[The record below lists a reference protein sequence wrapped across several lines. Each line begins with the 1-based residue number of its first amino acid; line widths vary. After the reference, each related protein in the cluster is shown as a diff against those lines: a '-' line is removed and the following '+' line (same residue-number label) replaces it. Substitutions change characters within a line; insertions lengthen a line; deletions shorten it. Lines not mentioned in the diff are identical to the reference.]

1 MMTFGSLFS
10 KGNKMKEL
18 IEQGATVIDVR
29 TPAEFAGGNYKGS
42 TNIPLDRITAELD
55 ALKKLK
61 QPLVLVCRSG
71 ARSGQAAS
79 FLSQNGI
86 DAHNGGSWD
95 SL

>member
-10 KGNKMKEL
+10 SGKKLKDMIEKGTT
-18 IEQGATVIDVR
+18 IIDVR
-29 TPAEFAGGNYKGS
+29 TPGEFGGGHYKGS
-42 TNIPLDRITAELD
+42 LNIPLDRISAELEKI
-55 ALKKLK
+55 KKME

-71 ARSGQAAS
+71 ARSGQATS
-79 FLSQNGI
+79 FLKQHGI